1 MLNAQSLLLFS
12 TLSWVW
18 SEGGGGRWK
27 GILGREDV
35 RHKGLDLTLASTVFQ
50 KQKTRA
56 GARIME
62 GSVPMPRTLGFI
74 MRAMET
80 Y

>member
-18 SEGGGGRWK
+18 SGGGGGRWK
-27 GILGREDV
+27 GVLGRADV
-35 RHKGLDLTLASTVFQ
+35 RHKGLDLTRASTVFQ

-62 GSVPMPRTLGFI
+62 GSVPVPRTLGFI
-74 MRAMET
+74 MRAMER